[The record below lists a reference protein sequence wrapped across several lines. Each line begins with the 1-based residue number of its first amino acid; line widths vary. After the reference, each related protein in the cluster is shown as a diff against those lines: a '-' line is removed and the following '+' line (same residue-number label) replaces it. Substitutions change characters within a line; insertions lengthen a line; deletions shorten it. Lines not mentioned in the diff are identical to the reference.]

1 MFLLS
6 CKKHVLYGT
15 VIVKALWNVPYSSLD
30 FICLLDDQIRDNHQ
44 LVLNRE
50 QLMLDTGKAIE
61 KKRTK
66 NRQIP
71 IHPIFS
77 FQWVNA
83 VPTTPTL
90 APPPQCPASG
100 PGWRGAR
107 GWTPPRSGWRWRSLC
122 PKRGGRSK
130 AVRWPNT

>member
-50 QLMLDTGKAIE
+50 QLMFDTGKAME
-61 KKRTK
+61 KNVPKTDYY
-66 NRQIP
+66 QFIQYFP
-71 IHPIFS
+71 FS
-77 FQWVNA
+77 
-83 VPTTPTL
+83 
-90 APPPQCPASG
+90 G
-100 PGWRGAR
+100 
-107 GWTPPRSGWRWRSLC
+107 
-122 PKRGGRSK
+122 
-130 AVRWPNT
+130 